1 MGSPTP
7 AAGSIVTQPWLET
20 EVHDLWTLS
29 SEELALLPGM
39 TDKGRLGF
47 AVQLKFM
54 QLHGRFPEQHTEID
68 SNATQWIA
76 RQLGTPI
83 ATLSGYEL
91 DGRQG
96 RRHRQAIRRFL
107 GFRPATAAD
116 LERLGHWLHAEALPY
131 DPQAQHGTDSALEW
145 CRTQGLE
152 PPAPSTWAGSSAPPC
167 IASRPTIRKGS
178 SLG

>member
-68 SNATQWIA
+68 LKIFNAGLATNPKVRL
-76 RQLGTPI
+76 RQKGKSRIGLTP
-83 ATLSGYEL
+83 L
-91 DGRQG
+91 
-96 RRHRQAIRRFL
+96 
-107 GFRPATAAD
+107 ATA
-116 LERLGHWLHAEALPY
+116 P
-131 DPQAQHGTDSALEW
+131 
-145 CRTQGLE
+145 
-152 PPAPSTWAGSSAPPC
+152 TWRSSGN
-167 IASRPTIRKGS
+167 T
-178 SLG
+178 

>member
-1 MGSPTP
+1 MGLP
-7 AAGSIVTQPWLET
+7 APSAGSIVTQPRLET

-29 SEELALLPGM
+29 PEELALLPGM
-39 TDKGRLGF
+39 TDKGRFGF
-47 AVQLKFM
+47 AVQLKFI
-54 QLHGRFPEQHTEID
+54 QLHGRFPDQHTEID

-76 RQLGTPI
+76 RQMGTPI

-116 LERLGHWLHAEALPY
+116 LERLGH
-131 DPQAQHGTDSALEW
+131 
-145 CRTQGLE
+145 
-152 PPAPSTWAGSSAPPC
+152 
-167 IASRPTIRKGS
+167 
-178 SLG
+178 